1 MPIEGMATK
10 FDLKDGQYG
19 PYALGT
25 VKDSA
30 GEEAK
35 VLFSSKDNAPDP
47 KDNKPLP
54 DSGCLNRPA
63 VWVGLY
69 DANKKQYRVL
79 FNYYTGTSTSPTQ
92 TPPQEGQ
99 QETDWDAKNLRD
111 HRGARL
117 RDAVQLI
124 CALAEVNG
132 KTQGLSPELAVEV
145 AEQFVRYTY
154 NGPQPQREPGQDD
167 DPGF

>member
-69 DANKKQYRVL
+69 DANKNQYRVL
-79 FNYYTGTSTSPTQ
+79 FNYYTGTSTAPQNPPQ
-92 TPPQEGQ
+92 TPNMPARDTGVSIERQCVVKAVCEIVARRGGQ
-99 QETDWDAKNLRD
+99 MDKAEALDWCHHLHHWIQTGRSPAETLV
-111 HRGARL
+111 GA
-117 RDAVQLI
+117 
-124 CALAEVNG
+124 
-132 KTQGLSPELAVEV
+132 QGD
-145 AEQFVRYTY
+145 Q
-154 NGPQPQREPGQDD
+154 EPG
-167 DPGF
+167 F